1 MATRKQP
8 EAPTQEQVLEQTPP
22 DGAVEIDIRFDRT
35 PQVALA
41 QRQPQLSEQLST
53 CQIKDQVSL
62 NRANEAIVAG
72 VEWLKAVDRIMDPVR
87 EATHKAWKS
96 AIAAQDEFK
105 APVERPLKLLKGL
118 ASKYLADV
126 EAEKQ
131 RKQREAD
138 EEQRKKNEADARS
151 MAADLKRMGASK
163 QEIADVRQEIK
174 ATPAAVVQAEAAAPS
189 GMSSRMLYSAEVTDL
204 KAFLTHLVSDQYLLT
219 LFGYSASF
227 KKSIES
233 ELRGEAT
240 NRKDKY
246 DIPGTKL
253 IKTPSGA
260 WRG

>member
-1 MATRKQP
+1 MMPKAEIVIDVAYDR
-8 EAPTQEQVLEQTPP
+8 APQL
-22 DGAVEIDIRFDRT
+22 
-35 PQVALA
+35 ALA
-41 QRQPQLSEQLST
+41 QRVPELSEQLST

-87 EATHKAWKS
+87 EATHRAWKS

-105 APVERPLKLLKGL
+105 APVERPLKVLKGL

-138 EEQRKKNEADARS
+138 EEQRRKNEADARS

-163 QEIADVRQEIK
+163 QEIADVKQEIK
-174 ATPAAVVQAEAAAPS
+174 ATPAATVQAEAAAPS

-219 LFGYSASF
+219 LFGYSGAF
-227 KKSIES
+227 KKAIES
-233 ELRGEAT
+233 ELRGEAGK
-240 NRKDKY
+240 RKDGY
-246 DIPGTKL
+246 SIPGTKL
-253 IKTPSGA
+253 VKTPSGA
-260 WRG
+260 WR

>member
-1 MATRKQP
+1 MQSEVK
-8 EAPTQEQVLEQTPP
+8 V
-22 DGAVEIDIRFDRT
+22 DVAVEYDRM
-35 PQVALA
+35 PQVMLA
-41 QRQPQLSEQLST
+41 KRVPELSEQLST

-62 NRANEAIVAG
+62 NRANEAILAG

-105 APVERPLKLLKGL
+105 GPVERPLKVLKSA

-126 EAEKQ
+126 QAEKD

-138 EEQRKKNEADARS
+138 EEQRKKNEAEARAL
-151 MAADLKRMGASK
+151 AADLKKMGASK
-163 QEIADVRQEIK
+163 EVIAEAKEQVK
-174 ATPAAVVQAEAAAPS
+174 ATPAPVIEQEAVAPS
-189 GMSSRMLYSAEVTDL
+189 GMSGRMLYSAEIVDL

-219 LFGYSASF
+219 LFGYSQAF
-227 KKSIES
+227 RKAIES

-253 IKTPSGA
+253 VKTPSGA
-260 WRG
+260 WR

>member
-1 MATRKQP
+1 MSTKSEATAKVPPR
-8 EAPTQEQVLEQTPP
+8 EGHVQV
-22 DGAVEIDIRFDRT
+22 DISFDRA

-41 QRQPQLSEQLST
+41 QRQPQLSEQLLACKIT
-53 CQIKDQVSL
+53 DQLSL
-62 NRANEAIVAG
+62 NHASKHIQLA

-87 EATHKAWKS
+87 EATHRAWKS

-105 APVERPLKLLKGL
+105 APVERPLKMLKAL
-118 ASKYLADV
+118 AAKYLADV

-138 EEQRKKNEADARS
+138 EEQRRKNEADARS

-163 QEIADVRQEIK
+163 EEIADVRQEIK

-189 GMSSRMLYSAEVTDL
+189 GMSSRMLYSAEIVDM

-233 ELRGEAT
+233 ELRSEAT

-246 DIPGTKL
+246 DIPGTRL
-253 IKTPSGA
+253 VKTPSGA
-260 WRG
+260 WR